1 MEQNPRIQGFKTKQQ
16 NTYVSNYDLVTLLHK
31 KHKNDNSSAFYMDE
45 INFNY
50 QISSKSFYRNSK
62 FIYVIRSPEQCL
74 SQIIN
79 FFNYKPISAARYYSF
94 RLRRI
99 CEMASYT
106 KDAVLL
112 TFDDLMNGRGIEFIN
127 NYLELKK
134 PIEFNPSVLEEYDQK
149 TIVDRLES
157 TLRSEIYDN
166 YERYLYFL
174 RNQSL
179 LQTRL

>member
-1 MEQNPRIQGFKTKQQ
+1 
-16 NTYVSNYDLVTLLHK
+16 
-31 KHKNDNSSAFYMDE
+31 
-45 INFNY
+45 
-50 QISSKSFYRNSK
+50 
-62 FIYVIRSPEQCL
+62 
-74 SQIIN
+74 
-79 FFNYKPISAARYYSF
+79 
-94 RLRRI
+94 
-99 CEMASYT
+99 MASYT